1 MEGNTWRYFKGTAEP
16 SSTWKNVSFNDLA
29 WLSGPSGFGYGD
41 NDDGT
46 VLSDM
51 QNGYLS
57 VYARKAFTVANPAS
71 VSGLQFSIDFDDAFV
86 AYLNGTE
93 IARNNITGT
102 PPAYNA
108 VSTGDHE
115 ASGGDTSPQP
125 VLTFTVSPS
134 LLVTGTNVLAIQG
147 HNKSLTSSDF
157 SLIPEL
163 AVVAPPTCYALTLTY
178 TGNGSNPTASPTNST
193 GCSAGQ
199 YVSSATINLSG
210 ALADSGWH
218 IASWTG
224 TTNNSSTASTNTVT
238 MPASAHTA
246 GVNYAVGGQSTVTF
260 KNGVSGYT
268 GTVDTHIMQAEAT
281 TNHGALE
288 SVEWDTDDPQGTG
301 QYKYALLRFDN
312 IFGSGAG
319 QIPLGA
325 TIQSATLRYIVFNT
339 GAAAD
344 VNEVSVG
351 WTEFETWNGF
361 GGDAGVQADEYGTA
375 RGSASGTANGV
386 QSVNVTASL
395 VAWANSP
402 SANRGWIFR
411 PTGTDG
417 VDFRSS
423 EYTTVADRPSLEVT
437 YSTNTLTQYTLTVNA
452 GSNGSVILNPA
463 GGTYPAGMTVQLTAN
478 PNTGYAFS
486 GWSGALSGT
495 TNPITITMDGNKTV
509 GAAFSQLQ
517 QFTLTTNVVG
527 NGSITLNPAGGTYP
541 QGTVVQLTAVPA
553 TGYAFSGW
561 SDDLTG
567 STNPTTITMNAAKTV
582 TATFTVLPPQPAG
595 VCADFE
601 FGYTVGQVIGTHAD
615 WFDSGSGPVVTNGN
629 GLLSSRGL
637 AAGSSIFTWNAHPF
651 KWSDAGFESI
661 TFRMDYQAD
670 GSGQFDDDRMG
681 WMICDADA
689 SSAYF
694 FGVQLD
700 TVSGGDGGIVT
711 YWRDDIDDTST
722 GARIQEPIVNLA
734 SLTPNAW
741 YRLTTTITK
750 LTDSSAK
757 IDVNLVRL
765 DASGN
770 PTGTAYTGTLADTSQ
785 LQPAYP
791 MRVTLARQTCGRHTR
806 ITAPSRARRTTSA
819 TTFPPDASPSL
830 SPPTG
835 TPATLSQC

>member
-1 MEGNTWRYFKGTAEP
+1 M
-16 SSTWKNVSFNDLA
+16 
-29 WLSGPSGFGYGD
+29 
-41 NDDGT
+41 
-46 VLSDM
+46 
-51 QNGYLS
+51 
-57 VYARKAFTVANPAS
+57 
-71 VSGLQFSIDFDDAFV
+71 
-86 AYLNGTE
+86 
-93 IARNNITGT
+93 
-102 PPAYNA
+102 
-108 VSTGDHE
+108 
-115 ASGGDTSPQP
+115 
-125 VLTFTVSPS
+125 
-134 LLVTGTNVLAIQG
+134 TGTNVLAIQG
-147 HNKSLTSSDF
+147 HNKSLTSTDF

-163 AVVAPPTCYALTLTY
+163 TVVAPPTCYALTLTH

-193 GCSAGQ
+193 GCAAGQ
-199 YVSSATINLSG
+199 YVSGATINLSG

-238 MPASAHTA
+238 MPASAHSA
-246 GVNYAVGGQSTVTF
+246 SVIYAVGSQATITF

-268 GTVDTHIMQAEAT
+268 GTVDTHIMEDEET
-281 TNHGALE
+281 TDHGALE
-288 SVEWDTDDPQGTG
+288 SVEWDNDDPSGTG
-301 QYKYALLRFDN
+301 LDKYALLRFDN
-312 IFGSGAG
+312 IYGSGAG

-325 TIQSATLRYIVFNT
+325 TIQSATLRYVVFNT

-344 VNEVSVG
+344 VNEVAVG

-375 RGSASGTANGV
+375 RGSASGTANGI
-386 QSVNVTASL
+386 QSVDVTASL

-423 EYTTVADRPSLEVT
+423 EYATVADRPSLEVT
-437 YSTNTLTQYTLTVNA
+437 YSTNTVTQYTLTVNA
-452 GSNGSVILNPA
+452 GSNGSVTLNPA
-463 GGTYPAGMTVQLTAN
+463 GGTYPAGMVVQLTAV

-517 QFTLTTNVVG
+517 QFNLTTNVVG
-527 NGSITLNPAGGTYP
+527 NGSITLNPTPGGTYP

-561 SDDLTG
+561 SGDLTG
-567 STNPTTITMNAAKTV
+567 STNPTNITMNAAKTV

-601 FGYTVGQVIGTHAD
+601 SGYTVGQAIGTHAD
-615 WFDSGSGPVVTNGN
+615 WFDSGSGRWSRTAMACLAPRDWLREVP
-629 GLLSSRGL
+629 SSPGTRIP
-637 AAGSSIFTWNAHPF
+637 SSGA
-651 KWSDAGFESI
+651 DAGFESI

-670 GSGQFDDDRMG
+670 GNGQFDDDRMG
-681 WMICDADA
+681 WMIRNADA
-689 SSAYF
+689 YSAYF

-722 GARIQEPIVNLA
+722 AARIQTPIVDLA

-741 YRLTTTITK
+741 YRLTTTVTK
-750 LTDSSAK
+750 LTDTSAK

-770 PTGTAYTGTLADTSQ
+770 PTGTAYTGTLADTS
-785 LQPAYP
+785 LWADG
-791 MRVTLARQTCGRHTR
+791 V
-806 ITAPSRARRTTSA
+806 
-819 TTFPPDASPSL
+819 PDARYFTRHQHVAGVQEPQCHHGCGGQCLLRYFLRPLRLRGHHRLAHQRCL
-830 SPPTG
+830 SERRH
-835 TPATLSQC
+835 